1 MGKETD
7 NIIQFSGFLYSCIQ
21 KAFSEEN
28 GYRFKTRH
36 PLTRVRENFHFKGAR
51 VLKRRLT
58 LGLHPSEEGAK
69 GAIRVQP

>member
-1 MGKETD
+1 M
-7 NIIQFSGFLYSCIQ
+7 IHFSGFLYSCIQ

-28 GYRFKTRH
+28 GYRFQTRH
-36 PLTRVRENFHFKGAR
+36 PLRARANFHFMGAR
-51 VLKRRLT
+51 VLQRRLT